1 MGTACVIARLCLIAC
16 VCVLGGEV
24 CELTYAVGVR
34 VGVHA
39 DIGEGAREGLH
50 GALKSDWMRMA
61 RRC

>member
-24 CELTYAVGVR
+24 RVLTYAEGVR

-39 DIGEGAREGLH
+39 YLGEGVGGRVCMLT
-50 GALKSDWMRMA
+50 
-61 RRC
+61 